1 MAQLLLRGT
10 VLGDVKAVLF
20 DKDGTLSISEPQL
33 ITLAEARVFL
43 CLERVPQDLEAELRP
58 LLLRAYGL
66 KQASDERGGRSICP
80 AGITAVA
87 SREHNLIATAT
98 ALVQVGLGWPEALSL
113 SEEVF
118 ALADRIDARRAR
130 RAVQEMGARRAVQE
144 MGARGAIPEM
154 GARRAVPELR
164 ARGAVPEPGARR
176 AASGLGADG
185 LGQLPDTGVATAAP
199 GDAFAPGGLQR
210 SAGEPLPGEAVP
222 PDAGRLGQG
231 SEPPSC
237 GEGLSSAH
245 AHLAT
250 HLDSAGHPAGGS
262 SRTTEGL
269 RDWLEQLRAAAIPCA
284 VISNDDVAGIEH
296 FLASHGLEPY
306 FQAIWSAEHR
316 PRKPDPAAV
325 HGLCAELGLA
335 AADCALIG
343 DANSDLRM
351 AVAAGIP
358 HQLALGYTAAWSTPP
373 PLAEPHPLVH
383 HWREL
388 SLV

>member
-43 CLERVPQDLEAELRP
+43 CLQRVPQDLQTELRA

-66 KQASDERGGRSICP
+66 KQASGARGGPSICP

-87 SREHNLIATAT
+87 SRDHNLIATAT

-118 ALADRIDARRAR
+118 AAADQLDARRASAR
-130 RAVQEMGARRAVQE
+130 PSNNALARPSNSALARPSNSALARPSNSASFARPGNGQPEEAGDPSSAPSFRANAE
-144 MGARGAIPEM
+144 
-154 GARRAVPELR
+154 
-164 ARGAVPEPGARR
+164 GAVSEALAPPN
-176 AASGLGADG
+176 ASGED
-185 LGQLPDTGVATAAP
+185 TAAQ
-199 GDAFAPGGLQR
+199 AMAGG
-210 SAGEPLPGEAVP
+210 A
-222 PDAGRLGQG
+222 
-231 SEPPSC
+231 
-237 GEGLSSAH
+237 
-245 AHLAT
+245 AT
-250 HLDSAGHPAGGS
+250 HLDSAGRPCGGT
-262 SRTTEGL
+262 SRTTDGL
-269 RDWLEQLRAAAIPCA
+269 FAWLEQLRSTSVVCA

-296 FLASHGLEPY
+296 FLASHGLEPF

-383 HWREL
+383 HWHEL
-388 SLV
+388 SLA

>member
-1 MAQLLLRGT
+1 MPQLLLRGLA
-10 VLGDVKAVLF
+10 LGEVRAVLF

-43 CLERVPQDLEAELRP
+43 CLERVPSDLRAELRP

-66 KQASDERGGRSICP
+66 RLGGAEPSGSSICP

-87 SREHNLIATAT
+87 SRDHNLIATAT

-118 ALADRIDARRAR
+118 ATADQADARRAS
-130 RAVQEMGARRAVQE
+130 ARPSISAS
-144 MGARGAIPEM
+144 ARPSINASEGPANGQPE
-154 GARRAVPELR
+154 
-164 ARGAVPEPGARR
+164 
-176 AASGLGADG
+176 
-185 LGQLPDTGVATAAP
+185 Q
-199 GDAFAPGGLQR
+199 
-210 SAGEPLPGEAVP
+210 AGEPSSAPATRTHAEGAFDEA
-222 PDAGRLGQG
+222 AA
-231 SEPPSC
+231 SPSASASACAC
-237 GEGLSSAH
+237 GEDGA
-245 AHLAT
+245 AQAIAPGAAT
-250 HLDSAGHPAGGS
+250 HLDSAGHPAGGT

-269 RDWLEQLRAAAIPCA
+269 IAWLDQLRAAAIPCA

-296 FLASHGLEPY
+296 FLASHGLGPY

-325 HGLCAELGLA
+325 HGVCEQLGVR

-373 PLAEPHPLVH
+373 PLAEPHPRVH

-388 SLV
+388 GLG